1 MCTGTHTYSDHKLC
15 GSIKPNTPSP
25 RCLYSFQLNKP
36 KYFSERS
43 GALWIIIPEKQS
55 LTGTHLGKPGYMIAR
70 CRYNDMSW
78 YYKQNH
84 SENLCVHVIS
94 HMCARISVRQI
105 LRGGIAM
112 RK

>member
-1 MCTGTHTYSDHKLC
+1 MYTCTHTYSDHKLC
-15 GSIKPNTPSP
+15 GSVKANAPSP

-36 KYFSERS
+36 KYFSERRE
-43 GALWIIIPEKQS
+43 ALWIIIPEKQA
-55 LTGTHLGKPGYMIAR
+55 LTGTHLGKPGYTIAL

-84 SENLCVHVIS
+84 NENLWVHVIS
-94 HMCARISVRQI
+94 HMRARMSVRQI
-105 LRGGIAM
+105 LRGGIAV